1 LALVDGGIGQIND
14 VPGATREDVER
25 ALTPPRLEGTSL
37 DDFMTWM
44 NAHPRLFPLDK
55 RRLDIILANFAIR
68 PDRTI
73 APHLTFGRHMR
84 LVRAMWQAPVYRNF
98 ERVRCPVLMVPA
110 KAGEVR
116 AVQAETYLA
125 LKQRGIER
133 ARRVMR
139 DLRVEW
145 MEDTDHD
152 IPLHRPESLAGLLL
166 ELAARAEVSSRR
178 ASSSRGA
185 DEVEVRYRRATA
197 KDGGA
202 IRSLILSVGINPR
215 GLDWRRFVVAV
226 DGRDRVVGCGQIKPH
241 PDGSRELASIAVR
254 PKMRKRGVA
263 SEVIQ
268 RLMEENGPPL
278 WLMCRASLVGFYE
291 HFGFVAVDDPA
302 LMPRYF
308 QRVRRLTA
316 LAGRLLPR
324 GGRLA
329 VMGWNENK
337 PGFSQKPGLAD

>member
-1 LALVDGGIGQIND
+1 MALVDGGIGQIND
-14 VPGATREDVER
+14 VPGATREDGER

-37 DDFMTWM
+37 DDFMTRM

-166 ELAARAEVSSRR
+166 ELAARAEASSRR

-185 DEVEVRYRRATA
+185 DEVEIRYRRATA

-226 DGRDRVVGCGQIKPH
+226 DGRDRIVGCGQIKPH

-254 PKMRKRGVA
+254 PKMRKSGVS

-302 LMPRYF
+302 IMPRYF
-308 QRVRRLTA
+308 QRVRRLAA

-324 GGRLA
+324 EGRLA

>member
-1 LALVDGGIGQIND
+1 
-14 VPGATREDVER
+14 
-25 ALTPPRLEGTSL
+25 
-37 DDFMTWM
+37 
-44 NAHPRLFPLDK
+44 
-55 RRLDIILANFAIR
+55 
-68 PDRTI
+68 
-73 APHLTFGRHMR
+73 
-84 LVRAMWQAPVYRNF
+84 
-98 ERVRCPVLMVPA
+98 
-110 KAGEVR
+110 
-116 AVQAETYLA
+116 
-125 LKQRGIER
+125 
-133 ARRVMR
+133 MR

-185 DEVEVRYRRATA
+185 DEVEIRYRRATA

-302 LMPRYF
+302 IMPRYF
-308 QRVRRLTA
+308 QRVRRLAA

-324 GGRLA
+324 EGRLA
-329 VMGWNENK
+329 VMGWTENK
-337 PGFSQKPGLAD
+337 PDFSQKPGLAD